1 MAIRISQYDTTIQTS
16 NQLAQMQAELAK
28 LQQKMASGVN
38 VSSASDD
45 PIAYAQIQSLNASLN
60 QLNRFETNV
69 ATANSRLNIVD
80 TVMEQMV
87 SVLQEARTMAV
98 QGASGTQDGVTREA
112 LSFQVR
118 GFIDRMITLGNTQDA
133 EGNYLFSGDKAEV
146 IPFSLSR
153 NASNVVVDDATNA
166 GTYSP
171 LTYQGSDESNRF
183 AQVGFDSD
191 FETGIGSTRIP
202 IGFVGLGTNASS
214 VFSTFSAQRLTGGVP
229 DQESVQTDVFGA
241 LMMLAEDLEANRAP
255 LTSIANI
262 DKALDQIIGARSV
275 VGARLG
281 TIEAQAD
288 ANSAMKLELEDT
300 RSNLQDLDIGAAI
313 VQFQAKKLALEM
325 AQYTFQQMQQMRLF
339 NNMR

>member
-1 MAIRISQYDTTIQTS
+1 
-16 NQLAQMQAELAK
+16 MQAELAS
-28 LQQKMASGVN
+28 LQQKMSSGVK

-45 PIAYAQIQSLNASLN
+45 PIAYAQIQSLNSSLN
-60 QLNRFETNV
+60 QIGRFETNID
-69 ATANSRLNIVD
+69 TANSRLNIAD

-87 SVLQEARTMAV
+87 SLLQEARTMAL
-98 QGASGTQDGVTREA
+98 QGSSDTQDGLTREA
-112 LSFQVR
+112 LSYQVR
-118 GFIDRMITLGNTQDA
+118 GFIDRMVTLGNSQDA

-146 IPFSLSR
+146 IPFTLSR
-153 NASNVVVDDATNA
+153 DALNVVIDDAANP

-171 LTYQGSDESNRF
+171 LAYNGSADSNRF
-183 AQVGFDSD
+183 AQVGFDSG

-202 IGFVGLGTNASS
+202 IGFVGLGADANS
-214 VFSTFSAQRLTGGVP
+214 VFSTFEGTKSDGTL
-229 DQESVQTDVFGA
+229 VQTDVFGA
-241 LMMLAEDLEANRAP
+241 LMMLAEDLESNVAP
-255 LTSIANI
+255 TFSIANI
-262 DKALDQIIGARSV
+262 DKALEQVIGARSV

-300 RSNLQDLDIGAAI
+300 RSGLQDLDIGEAI